1 MNSSNMSKG
10 RKRLFNPGQGNR
22 NRPNKQNGTS
32 TVSRKRFNK
41 SKRARMAAKK
51 RNIFSGDII
60 KRNRLAANERN
71 IINIQNSVSIV
82 NFSIANCNEVLK
94 QIKEKNDRS
103 TRSFAVQLSDQ
114 LHRYEDLKKRRLIHL
129 TAAMGYTGEKR
140 LPRKR
145 SNSIRMNE
153 HFKCKIKKYG
163 CRNRKSRLPAN
174 VSLNLDVLQEDV
186 TQLLTADECQVQGL
200 EVIELSDYDSETN
213 EGETYAVEDGNSK
226 RTARKK
232 HIIRG
237 KGARGNNIT
246 ELYDEDD
253 IFIDRDSH
261 RSKYQFAID
270 LKFKDKYA
278 GE

>member
-1 MNSSNMSKG
+1 MSKG

-22 NRPNKQNGTS
+22 NRSNTQNGTS

-41 SKRARMAAKK
+41 SKRARMSAKK

-82 NFSIANCNEVLK
+82 NFTIANCNEVLK
-94 QIKEKNDRS
+94 QIEENNDRS
-103 TRSFAVQLSDQ
+103 TRSFAEQLRGQ

-153 HFKCKIKKYG
+153 HFKRMIKING
-163 CRNRKSRLPAN
+163 RQNRKSRLPAN
-174 VSLNLDVLQEDV
+174 VSLNLDVLQEEV
-186 TQLLTADECQVQGL
+186 TQLLTADERQVQGL
-200 EVIELSDYDSETN
+200 EAIELSDYDSETN
-213 EGETYAVEDGNSK
+213 EGETYAVEDDNTK
-226 RTARKK
+226 RGARKK
-232 HIIRG
+232 RRIRG

-246 ELYDEDD
+246 EMYDEDD
-253 IFIDRDSH
+253 IFIDRDNH

-270 LKFKDKYA
+270 LKFKDKHA